1 MNSKQWLFLAKERI
15 EAVLHN
21 YPENTYLKDAIRFI
35 NEAMLTKSEQV
46 NDNHPAN
53 DYGEDLGTTYN
64 EVQMND
70 HKREGF
76 K

>member
-1 MNSKQWLFLAKERI
+1 MWLALAKERI
-15 EAVLHN
+15 ECVLHN

-35 NEAMLTKSEQV
+35 DKAMEI
-46 NDNHPAN
+46 
-53 DYGEDLGTTYN
+53 GEDLGTTYN

-70 HKREGF
+70 HKKPFDRGI